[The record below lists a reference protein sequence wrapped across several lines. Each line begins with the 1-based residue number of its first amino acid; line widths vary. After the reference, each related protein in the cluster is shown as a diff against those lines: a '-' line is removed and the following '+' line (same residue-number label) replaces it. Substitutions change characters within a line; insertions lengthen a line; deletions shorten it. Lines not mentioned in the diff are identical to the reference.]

1 MPRAKA
7 KEPVKTE
14 TRNVPISIEVPPELY
29 AQIKSAATM
38 CGYTPEEWVLLEA
51 VMGTI

>member
-7 KEPVKTE
+7 KEPVKMETE
-14 TRNVPISIEVPPELY
+14 SVPVTIEVSPELY